1 MIEGVVLKK
10 IESHNDSRG
19 YFREIFKLNKL
30 LKKKKIC
37 QVSHSY
43 IKKNIIKAWHLHKK
57 QDQWNYLLKGKLQ
70 VYLFDTRKK
79 SISYKKHL
87 SFILDSEKQNRV
99 YFFPSGDAHGYITKS
114 RENHMIYGTSGIYN
128 PKEEYKIALRNNL
141 IPNFFN
147 QDSK

>member
-30 LKKKKIC
+30 FKQKKIC

-87 SFILDSEKQNRV
+87 SFILDSEKQNLV
-99 YFFPSGDAHGYITKS
+99 YFFPSGVAHGYITKS

>member
-30 LKKKKIC
+30 FKEKKIC

-43 IKKNIIKAWHLHKK
+43 IKKNIIKAWHLHKF

-70 VYLFDTRKK
+70 VYLFDTRKNSK
-79 SISYKKHL
+79 TYKQHISFNLDTKKKNL
-87 SFILDSEKQNRV
+87 I
-99 YFFPSGDAHGYITKS
+99 YFFPSGVAHGYVTKS
-114 RENHMIYGTSGIYN
+114 AENHMIYGTSGIYN
-128 PKEEYKIALRNNL
+128 PNEEYKIALRNNL

-147 QDSK
+147 QENK